1 MHAEGLTQ
9 TQNHLPIRDGK
20 APWRQSILK
29 NRKNALTDY
38 MQSLYD
44 IPTLTRKEEA
54 ELASK
59 IAQGDELA
67 FDKLVTHNLRFVVSV
82 IKTMPNWSHSN
93 MPMEDLLSFGNEAL
107 MNAARSWKPMGK
119 IRFASYA
126 KKFILY
132 DVQRGVANT
141 KHLIRLPVN
150 IVEEVRRTKYQERIL
165 SQELQREPTEKE
177 LADKLGVT
185 PERVAYINSLMN
197 REPVSLEQF
206 NSEHLE
212 QEGYD
217 D

>member
-1 MHAEGLTQ
+1 M
-9 TQNHLPIRDGK
+9 R
-20 APWRQSILK
+20 

-38 MQSLYD
+38 MQSLYK
-44 IPTLTRKEEA
+44 IPTLSVEEEA
-54 ELASK
+54 QLADL

-67 FDKLVTHNLRFVVSV
+67 LEKLVTHNLRFVVSI
-82 IKTMPNWSHSN
+82 IKKMPNWSHSN

-107 MNAARSWKPMGK
+107 LNAAQSWKPMGK

-126 KKFILY
+126 KKFIHF

-141 KHLIRLPVN
+141 KNLIRLPVN
-150 IVEEVRRTKYQERIL
+150 ITEEIRRIKYTERVL
-165 SQELQREPTEKE
+165 TQDLQREPSDKE
-177 LADKLGVT
+177 LADKLGVAT
-185 PERVAYINSLMN
+185 SRIAYINSIISK
-197 REPVSLEQF
+197 EPVSLEIF